1 MNVDIIRIATKRVVV
16 GMSAK
21 DDNTD
26 IVLAKMNAIRKAN
39 QAKIDRAKRNARLR
53 KEQALLKKM
62 AAFFREKDDGSNFV
76 HPLDLMNKE
85 VEMEEE
91 RIEMVENGLLPSDA
105 KVLGK
110 PWYDFLGGS
119 RNIGKC
125 WCRKCCAESTVC
137 FCFCR
142 LWSIVVDCGRLWSIV
157 VDCFLCINVY

>member
-1 MNVDIIRIATKRVVV
+1 MSQSMNVDIIRIATKRVVV

-76 HPLDLMNKE
+76 HPLDLMNKTMSHLKCSLFE
-85 VEMEEE
+85 RCTLKQPDCRFNVPISILLLLNWAKFSFLSDWKSGSEELLDD
-91 RIEMVENGLLPSDA
+91 RIT
-105 KVLGK
+105 
-110 PWYDFLGGS
+110 
-119 RNIGKC
+119 C
-125 WCRKCCAESTVC
+125 
-137 FCFCR
+137 
-142 LWSIVVDCGRLWSIV
+142 
-157 VDCFLCINVY
+157 